1 MDKYQNLFNE
11 ISNYDIK
18 KANVKELRELSSKI
32 REYIIKECSINGG
45 HLASNL
51 GIVELTIALHRA
63 FSFPEDKLLFDVS
76 HQCYTHKIL
85 SGRSLENLRQENGV
99 DGFQKR
105 HESKYDPY
113 EAGHSS
119 TSISTAMGMAL
130 ARDMN
135 NQDYHIIS
143 LIGDSSIANG
153 MAFEALNN
161 NDKFNHKVI
170 IIINDNNM
178 SIDQPVG
185 ALHNMLQNIRLSPKY
200 IRWKDRY
207 RKHME
212 KNKFTQWLFSFTKK
226 IKDGIT
232 HLIYRDNFFGTFG
245 YYYIG
250 DVDGYDFKEMEHA
263 FKKAKKKKSSVVI
276 HVSTIKGKGYNLAET
291 SNVSSWHSVPPF
303 NIEDGSIKDVL
314 PENKIKLSKVIAN
327 KIEEEL
333 SKDPNSILITAS
345 TSVGSNF
352 DTVIKNNP
360 EQALDVGISEEHAV
374 TFASGCAL
382 NNKHTFVSMYST
394 FLQRSYDQINHDV
407 ARMDLPVTFLIDRSG
422 LVGKDGETHQG
433 IFDES
438 FLLNMPNMNV
448 CMGKDEIEYA
458 RLIEFSRT
466 FNHPLAIRY
475 PILESEKTPYYKDTI
490 EYGKWKI
497 EKEANNKDICIISY
511 GPKLKEVINS
521 FDNVTIVNAIFQ
533 SPLDE
538 ECLKSLLEY
547 KNIIIYSPYGIEQG
561 FTYHTFI
568 KLMDLGYKNRVNRI
582 SLPNK
587 YISKGTIEQQEKRCH
602 IDISSLKEL
611 INSIK

>member
-135 NQDYHIIS
+135 NEDYHIIS

-200 IRWKDRY
+200 IRWKDHY

-263 FKKAKKKKSSVVI
+263 FKKAKKKKSS
-276 HVSTIKGKGYNLAET
+276 KK
-291 SNVSSWHSVPPF
+291 
-303 NIEDGSIKDVL
+303 
-314 PENKIKLSKVIAN
+314 
-327 KIEEEL
+327 
-333 SKDPNSILITAS
+333 
-345 TSVGSNF
+345 
-352 DTVIKNNP
+352 
-360 EQALDVGISEEHAV
+360 
-374 TFASGCAL
+374 
-382 NNKHTFVSMYST
+382 
-394 FLQRSYDQINHDV
+394 
-407 ARMDLPVTFLIDRSG
+407 
-422 LVGKDGETHQG
+422 
-433 IFDES
+433 
-438 FLLNMPNMNV
+438 
-448 CMGKDEIEYA
+448 
-458 RLIEFSRT
+458 
-466 FNHPLAIRY
+466 
-475 PILESEKTPYYKDTI
+475 
-490 EYGKWKI
+490 
-497 EKEANNKDICIISY
+497 
-511 GPKLKEVINS
+511 
-521 FDNVTIVNAIFQ
+521 
-533 SPLDE
+533 
-538 ECLKSLLEY
+538 
-547 KNIIIYSPYGIEQG
+547 
-561 FTYHTFI
+561 FT
-568 KLMDLGYKNRVNRI
+568 
-582 SLPNK
+582 
-587 YISKGTIEQQEKRCH
+587 
-602 IDISSLKEL
+602 
-611 INSIK
+611 